1 MVHTTTIAVA
11 NVVANLN
18 AAENAVA
25 TKPTRATVPS
35 NRFINRIFP
44 FKAHVEN
51 LGMGFFVPSLICQL
65 RTDPLNLPSEKI
77 SPSF

>member
-25 TKPTRATVPS
+25 IKPTKETVPS
-35 NRFINRIFP
+35 NRYLNRIFLSGP
-44 FKAHVEN
+44 MSKFSAWAFLCLHKFAN
-51 LGMGFFVPSLICQL
+51 
-65 RTDPLNLPSEKI
+65 
-77 SPSF
+77 

>member
-18 AAENAVA
+18 AAENAVE

-35 NRFINRIFP
+35 NRFLNRIFP
-44 FKAHVEN
+44 SKAHVES

-65 RTDPLNLPSEKI
+65 RTYPLDLHSEKI
-77 SPSF
+77 SPNF